1 MIKQVF
7 FFIIFSTLTLRAFA
21 QTDAYHQLKIQYDS
35 LRKAENHNGALLV
48 AKQMNTWALQ
58 NETDTS
64 LRYAVSLRYIGNSHE
79 TLGNTDSTIY
89 YWTKSVVLFE
99 KHHPKIPDYIS
110 IINNLGILYSELG
123 DYKVAEP
130 YFKQALEIRKKT
142 LGDEHPD
149 VASSLNNL
157 GVLCSNIGDYQSAE
171 SFYKQ
176 SLAIKKKVFG
186 EKHPD
191 LVLSLDNL
199 GQLFSDIG
207 DYKSAEPYYKQ
218 SLAILKN
225 ILGVKHTDYG
235 GGLMRLGI
243 LYYNMG
249 DYQVAEPYF
258 KQTLEIYKQNL
269 GEEHPDYAMTLNNL
283 GNLFSDMG
291 DYKTAEPYY
300 KQSIEIYKHS
310 LGEEHPDFAMSLN
323 NLGLLYSDMGDYKA
337 AEPYYK
343 QALEIRK
350 QALGVDHSDYA
361 GSLNNLGNL
370 YSDMGDYKA
379 AESYYKQAFDI
390 KKQAL
395 GEEHPDYAVSLMN
408 LGTLYSD
415 MGDYKAAEPYYK
427 QALDIK
433 KQALGEEH
441 PDYADAL
448 MNLGAL
454 YSDMGDIL
462 SAEPLCKQSA
472 EIYKKA
478 FGEMHPDFASSLNN
492 LGTVFA
498 KMGDYQ
504 YAEQYYKQSL
514 EIRKQA
520 LGEEHPDYGGGLMS
534 LGLLYFDMGDYQSAE
549 LLFKQFLNI
558 YKKVLGDEHPD
569 YAVGLMSLG
578 SLYFTMG
585 NYHSAEPLYKQ
596 SLAIKK
602 NIFGEEHPDV
612 ARSLNNLGML
622 YSNMGDYQT
631 AEPLFKQSLA
641 IRKNIFGD
649 EHPEVARSLMSIAV
663 FYSEMDDYQSAE
675 PFYKQS
681 LEIYKKAL
689 GDEHPEY
696 ADGLMNLGSLFSN
709 MGDYKAA
716 EPYYQQALEIRKQA
730 LGEEHPDYLSSLNNL
745 GTMYSEMS
753 DYEPAASFYKLCLH
767 QKLKLLYSNFSWLL
781 EFEKSAYWQQ
791 EKDFYEIMN
800 SFSVSAVDSVLSCTE
815 LSYNANIISKSLL
828 LETSREL
835 DQAISQ
841 SSDQDLKAQFAE
853 MKQLRKLYSKMQ
865 SEGSTN
871 KEVMEHCKIQ
881 ADSLDKILVNK
892 IGEYAASKRKFE
904 ITWKD
909 IQSSL
914 TSTDAAIEFARYYD
928 EKDSLYKYM
937 ALVVRPDYE
946 YPKLVTL
953 GEEDAIRTAVQ
964 NKDLSTLYN
973 EAWKGIDSLLVGV
986 KRVYFSPSGEINNIS
1001 FSALCIE
1008 EGNELVA
1015 ANNQKNRGVV
1025 TGNNNTPTKACNA
1038 VLMDKYELH
1047 QLTTTR
1053 FLADGTLT
1061 KEKPM
1066 QPSLALVGGINFDD
1080 IPDKTNEAEKE
1091 QSNEDLA
1098 FHANLN
1104 KRSASTNGKKRGKRS
1119 SSNYGKRMEPLPG
1132 TKEEVENIAGL
1143 PNITNWKV
1151 QTKSDKKAGEY
1162 EFKKELETKAPGV
1175 LHIATH
1181 GFAFPD
1187 EAKKESKLIDENQM
1201 STYKASEDPMV
1212 RCGLM
1217 LGGSNISW
1225 TGNPQKMIEKTGD
1238 DGILTAAEVANLDLS
1253 NTKLV
1258 VLSACETGL
1267 GKIEGSEGTFG
1278 LKRGFKLAGVEQMI
1292 VSLWSVPD
1300 KETMEL
1306 MTLFYSDLTKTLNPV
1321 TSFEK
1326 AQKEMRNK
1334 YPTEPEKW
1342 AGFVLVR

>member
-1 MIKQVF
+1 MNRILL
-7 FFIIFSTLTLRAFA
+7 IIFILSSLNLRA
-21 QTDAYHQLKIQYDS
+21 QKDQYDQLKIQYDDF
-35 LRKAENHNGALLV
+35 RKVEKHDSALYV
-48 AKQMNTWALQ
+48 AKQMNAWALQ

-89 YWTKSVVLFE
+89 YWTKSVELFE

-176 SLAIKKKVFG
+176 SLAIKKKAFG

-191 LVLSLDNL
+191 LILSLDNL

-343 QALEIRK
+343 RALEIRK

-379 AESYYKQAFDI
+379 AESYYKQALDI

-395 GEEHPDYAVSLMN
+395 GEEHPDYAGSLMN

-448 MNLGAL
+448 MNLGVL

-504 YAEQYYKQSL
+504 SAEQYYKQSL

-520 LGEEHPDYGGGLMS
+520 LGDEHPDYGGGLMS

-585 NYHSAEPLYKQ
+585 NYHSAESLYKQ

-696 ADGLMNLGSLFSN
+696 AEGLMNLGSLFSN

-716 EPYYQQALEIRKQA
+716 EPYYKQALEIRKQV
-730 LGEEHPDYLSSLNNL
+730 LGEEHSDYLSSLNNL

-753 DYEPAASFYKLCLH
+753 DYQPAASFYKLCLH
-767 QKLKLLYSNFSWLL
+767 QKLKLLYSNFSWLS

-800 SFSVSAVDSVLSCTE
+800 SFSVSSVDSVPTSTVLC
-815 LSYNANIISKSLL
+815 YNANLISKSLL

-835 DQAISQ
+835 DQAIAQ
-841 SSDQDLKAQFAE
+841 SSDEEMKAQFAE

-865 SEGSTN
+865 SEGSSN
-871 KEVMEHCKIQ
+871 KEILERYKIQ

-892 IGEYAASKRKFE
+892 LGEYTASKRKFE

-909 IQSSL
+909 VQSNL
-914 TSTDAAIEFARYYD
+914 RTTDAAIEFARYYD
-928 EKDSLYKYM
+928 DKDSLYKYM

-946 YPKLVTL
+946 YPKLVNL
-953 GEEDAIRTAVQ
+953 GEEDFIRSAAQ
-964 NKDLSTLYN
+964 NKDFSALYN

-986 KRVYFSPSGEINNIS
+986 KYVYYSPAGELNNVS
-1001 FSALCIE
+1001 FSALCTE

-1015 ANNQKNRGVV
+1015 TNTDKNRGVV
-1025 TGNNNTPTKACNA
+1025 IGNNNTTTKACNA

-1053 FLADGTLT
+1053 YLADGTLK

-1066 QPSLALVGGINFDD
+1066 QTSLALVGGINFDD
-1080 IPDKTNEAEKE
+1080 VPDKTNEADKE
-1091 QSNEDLA
+1091 QSNEDFA

-1104 KRSASTNGKKRGKRS
+1104 KRTASTNGKKRGKRS
-1119 SSNYGKRMEPLPG
+1119 SSNYGKKMDYLPG
-1132 TKEEVENIAGL
+1132 TKEEVVNIARL
-1143 PNITNWKV
+1143 LNTSNWKV
-1151 QTKSDKKAGEY
+1151 QTRSDKKAGEY
-1162 EFKKELETKAPGV
+1162 EFKKELETKVPGV

-1187 EAKKESKLIDENQM
+1187 ELKKETNLVDLNQT
-1201 STYKASEDPMV
+1201 STYKVSEDPMV
-1212 RCGLM
+1212 RCGL
-1217 LGGSNISW
+1217 LLSGANISW
-1225 TGNPQKMIEKTGD
+1225 MGNPQKIIEQTGD

-1278 LKRGFKLAGVEQMI
+1278 LKRGFKLAGVEQII

-1306 MTLFYSDLTKTLNPV
+1306 MTLFYSDLMKTLNPV
-1321 TSFEK
+1321 ISFSN
-1326 AQKEMRNK
+1326 AQKEMRNL
-1334 YPTEPEKW
+1334 YPTDPEKW